1 MTRLA
6 AMVLLGALL
15 FAAGPN
21 SGKAQAAPTTGDL
34 HGRISDEPGAA
45 IFRGFVL
52 VHGGPKGESQQLQ
65 LNENGEVDVQLAPG
79 LYDFFV
85 GSIGFIPF
93 AKEIKIQRD
102 KPVVLKVKLR
112 VDMEHIEMTAK

>member
-6 AMVLLGALL
+6 ATVLLGALL

-21 SGKAQAAPTTGDL
+21 PGHAQPAAATGSL
-34 HGRISDEPGAA
+34 RGRVSDEPGAA

-52 VHGGPKGESQQLQ
+52 VHGGPKGESRQLQ
-65 LNENGEVDVQLAPG
+65 LNENGEFDVQLAPG

-93 AKEIKIQRD
+93 AKGIKIQPD

>member
-6 AMVLLGALL
+6 SSVLLGVLL

-21 SGKAQAAPTTGDL
+21 PGQTPPVPTPGNL
-34 HGRISDEPGAA
+34 HGRVSDELGAA

-52 VHGGPKGESQQLQ
+52 VHGGPNGTSQQLQ
-65 LNENGEVDVQLAPG
+65 LNENGEFDVQLAPG

-85 GSIGFIPF
+85 GSTGFIPF

-112 VDMEHIEMTAK
+112 VDMEHIDMTAK